1 VIDRLTI
8 CDQQL
13 RTAIEEVE
21 LSLAHTSGE
30 HSRARLEALAD
41 DMIEARLSV
50 VRALHKAARLTG
62 RVSRG

>member
-13 RTAIEEVE
+13 STAIEEVE
-21 LSLAHTSGE
+21 LSLAHTGGE
-30 HSRARLEALAD
+30 SRARLEALAD

-50 VRALHKAARLTG
+50 VRALHKVARLTG
-62 RVSRG
+62 RASRG